1 MNFGPLLVI
10 AHWSTAILLF
20 ALAMISVSMSVLIA
34 VKPAA
39 DPANAELLRKANIVG
54 LTESIVAG
62 VVALTG
68 LIAVF
73 IGSWSLSE
81 LWLWLSLV
89 IMLFY
94 LTALKRVTKPAR
106 QVVAVGGSAIK
117 SGMQVILQI
126 AHLLL
131 LLVAFLLMLL
141 KPA

>member
-10 AHWSTAILLF
+10 VHWSTGFLLL
-20 ALAMISVSMSVLIA
+20 ALAMISVSLSVLIA

-39 DPANAELLRKANIVG
+39 DPANAKLLRKANIVG

-68 LIAVF
+68 LIAAF

-131 LLVAFLLMLL
+131 LLVAFLLMFL

>member
-1 MNFGPLLVI
+1 VNFGPLLVI
-10 AHWSTAILLF
+10 AHWSTGILLF

-39 DPANAELLRKANIVG
+39 DPTNAKLLRKANIVG

-62 VVALTG
+62 IVALTG

-131 LLVAFLLMLL
+131 LLVAFLLMFL

>member
-1 MNFGPLLVI
+1 MEFGPLLVI
-10 AHWSTAILLF
+10 VHWSTGFLLL
-20 ALAMISVSMSVLIA
+20 ALAMISVALSILIA

-39 DPANAELLRKANIVG
+39 DSANAKLLRKANIVG

-62 VVALTG
+62 TVALTG

-89 IMLFY
+89 ILLFY

-106 QVVAVGGSAIK
+106 QVVAVDGSAIK

-131 LLVAFLLMLL
+131 LLVAFLLMFLR
-141 KPA
+141 PV

>member
-10 AHWSTAILLF
+10 AHWSTGILLF

-39 DPANAELLRKANIVG
+39 DPANAKLLRKANIVG

-62 VVALTG
+62 IVALTG

-89 IMLFY
+89 VMLFY

-126 AHLLL
+126 GHLLL
-131 LLVAFLLMLL
+131 LLVAFLLMFL

>member
-10 AHWSTAILLF
+10 AHWSTGILLF
-20 ALAMISVSMSVLIA
+20 ALAMISVSISVLIA
-34 VKPAA
+34 VKPAS
-39 DPANAELLRKANIVG
+39 DPANAELLRRANIVG
-54 LTESIVAG
+54 LAESIVAG
-62 VVALTG
+62 IVALTG
-68 LIAVF
+68 LIAVY
-73 IGSWSLSE
+73 IGPWSLSE

-131 LLVAFLLMLL
+131 LLVAFMLMAL

>member
-10 AHWSTAILLF
+10 VHWSTGFLLL
-20 ALAMISVSMSVLIA
+20 ALAMISVSLSVLIA

-39 DPANAELLRKANIVG
+39 DSANAKLLRTANIVG

-62 VVALTG
+62 IVALTG
-68 LIAVF
+68 LIAAF

-131 LLVAFLLMLL
+131 LLVAFLLMFL

>member
-10 AHWSTAILLF
+10 AHWSTGILLF
-20 ALAMISVSMSVLIA
+20 ALAVISVSMSVLIA

-39 DPANAELLRKANIVG
+39 DPANAKLLRKANIVG

-62 VVALTG
+62 IVTLTG
-68 LIAVF
+68 LIAAF

-131 LLVAFLLMLL
+131 LLVAFLLMFL